1 MVYLIETKPYHYFM
15 GAECEPTFKIEVIKE
30 YWSWK
35 AFNDVR
41 ETVLTVEKR
50 DWWVA
55 VQEVNKYITE
65 NKIQNEVIYPEW
77 YRFLKYDN

>member
-1 MVYLIETKPYHYFM
+1 M
-15 GAECEPTFKIEVIKE
+15 GAECEPTFRIEIIKE

-35 AFNDVR
+35 AFREVM

-50 DWWVA
+50 DWWEA
-55 VQEVNKYITE
+55 VQEVNKYIAE
-65 NKIQNEVIYPEW
+65 NKIQYDVIYPEW

>member
-1 MVYLIETKPYHYFM
+1 MMKVLVVDDEAGIR
-15 GAECEPTFKIEVIKE
+15 EVIKE

-50 DWWVA
+50 DWWEA
-55 VQEVNKYITE
+55 VQEVNKYIAE
-65 NKIQNEVIYPEW
+65 NQIQNDVVYPEW